1 MLCVSGVDEGGIPAW
16 GRRIT
21 VRFFGGESRAGRN
34 YPDPDGSVPEIR
46 FRMRSTWGVFR
57 THAIC
62 TEWIE
67 YRTDAQVKTIAAPI
81 TTTRRPF
88 QRIRN
93 WRKLSGAV
101 SPIFAQ
107 QYYEILTAHRFI
119 QMSGATGRRQDAT
132 DAPWRLVRAALQ
144 LAHSGRPGRVD
155 IRAPQVGVRRRRLP
169 ALSLHSV
176 GRICLHII
184 PFLRPQYCDL
194 FGVSGFP
201 MLPWLTVGPMSH
213 RSMCI
218 RAPHMVGVQES
229 QTRRKVPKRPKLP
242 GSASC
247 FRLFP
252 IFRRATLGAR
262 VATSQYIKIL

>member
-184 PFLRPQYCDL
+184 PFLRPPVLRSIWGIRFSNASLAHGWPNVPSQHVYQGAPYGRCTGKPNAAQSTETAETPWVRIL
-194 FGVSGFP
+194 FSII
-201 MLPWLTVGPMSH
+201 SH
-213 RSMCI
+213 
-218 RAPHMVGVQES
+218 
-229 QTRRKVPKRPKLP
+229 
-242 GSASC
+242 
-247 FRLFP
+247 F
-252 IFRRATLGAR
+252 
-262 VATSQYIKIL
+262 